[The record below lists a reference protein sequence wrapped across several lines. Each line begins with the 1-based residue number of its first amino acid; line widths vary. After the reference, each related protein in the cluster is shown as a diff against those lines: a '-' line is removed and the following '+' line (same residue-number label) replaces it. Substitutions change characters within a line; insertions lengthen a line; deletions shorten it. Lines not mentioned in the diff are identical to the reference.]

1 MNAPSNTTEC
11 PRCRELEAR
20 VKALEQQLAEVL
32 TLLAATQRKLA
43 ETEAKL
49 AAATKNSSTS
59 SKPPS
64 SDIVKPSGGSRKR
77 KSKRKRGAQPGHPRH
92 SRPLFGAEQV
102 DQVVDYHALDAGR
115 ESCPDC
121 GGTLELLDAPAQ
133 VLQQLELVVKP

>member
-1 MNAPSNTTEC
+1 MDAPSNTTEC

-32 TLLAATQRKLA
+32 TLLPATQRKLA

-49 AAATKNSSTS
+49 AAATKNSSKS

-64 SDIVKPSGGSRKR
+64 SDIVKPSGDSRKR
-77 KSKRKRGAQPGHPRH
+77 KSKRKRGAQPGQPRH

-115 ESCPDC
+115 ETCPDC
-121 GGTLELLDAPAQ
+121 GGTLELLDVPAQ
-133 VLQQLELVVKP
+133 VLQ